1 MANRRMTAIE
11 KEHFLKQVER
21 KGKALALPDAERA
34 KWQKEYDKILDYIRE
49 HYKNFLLSSII
60 RNDRY
65 RNKAV
70 LEKVLEQEKDNLGAL
85 IGQALREGNAEDLSW
100 CCWLMH
106 LKYMLMWREWF
117 NALQQEG

>member
-1 MANRRMTAIE
+1 MRRMTNVE

-49 HYKNFLLSSII
+49 HYKNFLCSSVI

-65 RNKAV
+65 RSKYV
-70 LEKVLEQEKDNLGAL
+70 LEAMLESEKDGLVAL
-85 IGQALREGNAEDLSW
+85 AMQALKEGNADDLQWHCW
-100 CCWLMH
+100 CMH

>member
-1 MANRRMTAIE
+1 MTAIE

-49 HYKNFLLSSII
+49 HYKNFLLSSIM

-100 CCWLMH
+100 YCWCMH
-106 LKYMLMWREWF
+106 LKYMLMWRVMQDE
-117 NALQQEG
+117 L